1 MVSSLFCR
9 MMILMLQQQQVNQQM
24 QHQQNVSQY
33 LHAPWWTDAAMS
45 YWPPGPPEAG
55 AMSKAKA
62 SPKEPAPV
70 KPPAEGAGLG
80 KGDGI
85 SSEPTAAEPAA
96 AEPEPAAP
104 AEPSAPEPEPA
115 APAEPAAPE
124 PEPAAPAVALLPL
137 LNQQQHLALP
147 LQWKTGG
154 FVGASSAEKT
164 VIGAKAHALT
174 RHAV

>member
-1 MVSSLFCR
+1 
-9 MMILMLQQQQVNQQM
+9 MLQQQQVNQQM

-45 YWPPGPPEAG
+45 YWPPGPPEPPAG

-115 APAEPAAPE
+115 AP
-124 PEPAAPAVALLPL
+124 
-137 LNQQQHLALP
+137 
-147 LQWKTGG
+147 GG
-154 FVGASSAEKT
+154 FTADIAKPKGATLTPVGPPD
-164 VIGAKAHALT
+164 I
-174 RHAV
+174 

>member
-33 LHAPWWTDAAMS
+33 LQGQYANAPWWTDAAMS
-45 YWPPGPPEAG
+45 YWPPGPPEPPAG

-96 AEPEPAAP
+96 LLPLLNLQHQNQSLLPLLNLQHQNQ
-104 AEPSAPEPEPA
+104 S
-115 APAEPAAPE
+115 
-124 PEPAAPAVALLPL
+124 LLPL
-137 LNQQQHLALP
+137 LNQQRNI
-147 LQWKTGG
+147 
-154 FVGASSAEKT
+154 SSRIESRMCNISSIKDRIKE
-164 VIGAKAHALT
+164 V
-174 RHAV
+174 